1 MCDICHDSGKT
12 NVCRKCRER
21 FRSISV
27 SDYEFHLCLGCDNC
41 DNYGFPCID
50 CARYAFD
57 GRLGNGYFLT
67 DIPSEK
73 SIEIMQN
80 NPSTLSM
87 IAIGDEHINRYVLC
101 NVDPSDDTEESDN
114 EIDSKEVEID
124 IEESRENKI
133 DSNKLYCVLF

>member
-21 FRSISV
+21 FRSIAV

-67 DIPSEK
+67 DVPSEK

-87 IAIGDEHINRYVLC
+87 IAIVDEYLNR
-101 NVDPSDDTEESDN
+101 NNNMEESDDISIDN
-114 EIDSKEVEID
+114 EINSVKDE
-124 IEESRENKI
+124 R
-133 DSNKLYCVLF
+133 YCQIQ